1 MVKTFPVFGRI
12 KFMKTTILFLG
23 LAALSP
29 FTAAAGDFPL
39 CFYGISGPVE
49 LSVLKQGGFNCFATY
64 VQDPERLAA
73 LAAEA
78 KKLDLKMVAYPDR
91 VIDSAYAKEAKRWPM
106 LAWYLYD
113 EPEVRRLPL
122 AELEKLDKRVKD
134 WSPRQKTVFVMGE
147 GVASFTY
154 GGVADALMVDW
165 YPVPH
170 LRLESVGE
178 QVAMTKAGAAIQ
190 DAARQNKPVWAVL
203 QAFDWIG
210 YPQLRK
216 PAVGGFPTFEQV
228 RFMTYLSIAR
238 GAEGIFY
245 FTYNGSDGIPL
256 PARPGR
262 WGIYQRIAAELNA
275 LMPVLRKG
283 KPGVLPPGLDAQL
296 ASRAI
301 KQGGRNYLILLNT
314 SEGPLPLNTEA
325 LASYRPLFEANRLLP
340 ATLAPHKVLVL
351 EK

>member
-1 MVKTFPVFGRI
+1 M
-12 KFMKTTILFLG
+12 ILFLG
-23 LAALSP
+23 LAALAPS
-29 FTAAAGDFPL
+29 TAAAGDFPL
-39 CFYGISGPVE
+39 CFYGIGGPQE
-49 LSVLKQGGFNCFATY
+49 LAVLKQGGFNCFATY
-64 VQDPERLAA
+64 VQDPERLAG

-91 VIDSAYAKEAKRWPM
+91 VIGSSYAKEAKSWPM

-113 EPEVRRLPL
+113 EPEVSKLPL

-134 WSPRQKTVFVMGE
+134 WSPKQKTVFVMGE

-178 QVAMTKAGAAIQ
+178 QVSMLKAGAAIK
-190 DAARQNKPVWAVL
+190 DPARQNKPAWAVL

-210 YPQLRK
+210 YPQRRK

-256 PARPGR
+256 PARPER

-275 LMPVLRKG
+275 LMPALKKG
-283 KPGVLPPGLDAQL
+283 KPGVLPPGLDPQL
-296 ASRAI
+296 AYRAI
-301 KQGGRNYLILLNT
+301 RQGGKDYLILLNA
-314 SEGPLPLNTEA
+314 SEASVPFNA
-325 LASYRPLFEANRLLP
+325 VAFSSYRPLFEQNRALP
-340 ATLAPHKVLVL
+340 SSLAPHKVLVL

>member
-1 MVKTFPVFGRI
+1 
-12 KFMKTTILFLG
+12 MKTIILFLG
-23 LAALSP
+23 LAALVP
-29 FTAAAGDFPL
+29 FTADAGDFPL
-39 CFYGISGPVE
+39 CFYGIGGPQE
-49 LSVLKQGGFNCFATY
+49 LAVLKQGGFNCFATY
-64 VQDPERLAA
+64 VQDPERLAG

-113 EPEVRRLPL
+113 EPEVRKLPL

-134 WSPRQKTVFVMGE
+134 WSPKQKTVFVMGE

-178 QVAMTKAGAAIQ
+178 QVSMLKAGAAIK
-190 DAARQNKPVWAVL
+190 DAARQDKPAWAVL

-210 YPQLRK
+210 YPQRRK
-216 PAVGGFPTFEQV
+216 PAVGGFPTFDQV

-245 FTYNGSDGIPL
+245 FMYTGPDGIPL
-256 PARPGR
+256 PARPER

-275 LMPVLRKG
+275 LMPVLKKG
-283 KPGVLPPGLDAQL
+283 KPGVLPPGLDVNL

-301 KQGGRNYLILLNT
+301 KQGGRNYLILLNPT
-314 SEGPLPLNTEA
+314 AAPLPLDAAA
-325 LASYRPLFEANRLLP
+325 LSPYRPLFEPNRALP
-340 ATLAPHKVLVL
+340 AVLAPQKVLVL

>member
-1 MVKTFPVFGRI
+1 
-12 KFMKTTILFLG
+12 MKTIILFLG
-23 LAALSP
+23 LAALAP
-29 FTAAAGDFPL
+29 FTAAAGDFPI
-39 CFYGISGPVE
+39 CFYGISGPQE
-49 LSVLKQGGFNCFATY
+49 LSVLKRDGFNCFATY
-64 VQDPERLAA
+64 VQDPGRLAG
-73 LAAEA
+73 LAGEA

-91 VIDSAYAKEAKRWPM
+91 VIDSSYAKAAKSWPM

-113 EPEVRRLPL
+113 EPEVRKLPL

-134 WSPRQKTVFVMGE
+134 WSPKQKTVFVMGE

-178 QVAMTKAGAAIQ
+178 QVSMLKAGAAIK
-190 DAARQNKPVWAVL
+190 DAARQDKPAWAVL

-210 YPQLRK
+210 YPQRRK

-256 PARPGR
+256 PARPER

-275 LMPVLRKG
+275 LMPVLKKG
-283 KPGVLPPGLDAQL
+283 KPGVLPPGLDPQL

-301 KQGGRNYLILLNT
+301 RQGGKDYLILLNA
-314 SEGPLPLNTEA
+314 SEAAVPFNAGA
-325 LASYRPLFEANRLLP
+325 FSSYRPLFEQNRALP
-340 ATLAPHKVLVL
+340 SSLAPHKVLVL